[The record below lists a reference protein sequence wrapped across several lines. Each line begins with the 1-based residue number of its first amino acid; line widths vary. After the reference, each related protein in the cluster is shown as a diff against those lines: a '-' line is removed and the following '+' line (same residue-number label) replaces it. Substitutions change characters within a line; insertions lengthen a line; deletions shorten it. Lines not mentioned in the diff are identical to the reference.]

1 MMNISDGI
9 SQARKDGISLSITET
24 ESVVKIETS
33 AEDSGFVKNAMYEVL
48 IRLGNL
54 VQDLKENYVPEK
66 IKEKNIEA

>member
-33 AEDSGFVKNAMYEVL
+33 AEDSGFVKT
-48 IRLGNL
+48 RCT
-54 VQDLKENYVPEK
+54 KF
-66 IKEKNIEA
+66 